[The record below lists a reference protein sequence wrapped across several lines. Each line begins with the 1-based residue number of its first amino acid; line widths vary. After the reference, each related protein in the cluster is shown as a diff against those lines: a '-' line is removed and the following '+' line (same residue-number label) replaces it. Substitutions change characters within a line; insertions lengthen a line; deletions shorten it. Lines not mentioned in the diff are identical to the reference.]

1 MPTYAAGTTVPSHQR
16 RLEIERTLERYG
28 ATAFAYGRTQTRVQV
43 MFEIA
48 GRRYRIE
55 LRVPDRQ
62 GHDILYTPS
71 KRLLRSDADQEKFY
85 EQLVRQKWA
94 ALALYIKAQLEA
106 AESGITTIEE
116 ALLAYV
122 VLPDNSTVGEWAGK
136 ELNAIYASGQMPEL
150 LPGSSE

>member
-28 ATAFAYGRTQTRVQV
+28 ATAFAYGQTRDRAQI

-48 GRRYRIE
+48 DRRYRIE
-55 LRVPDRQ
+55 LLVPDRQ
-62 GHDILYTPS
+62 GDGILYTPF
-71 KRLLRSDADQEKFY
+71 RGLLRSGADQEKVY

-122 VLPDNSTVGEWAGK
+122 VLPGNSTVGDWARK
-136 ELNAIYASGQMPEL
+136 ELKAVYASGEVPAL
-150 LPGSSE
+150 LPGQGH